1 MAKSYGEVYDLR
13 LIMLRG
19 HLSAPLHPRPT
30 LTAGTFHQCQQVSIR
45 GPRAIIGVLF
55 LLAYVFLLAPSRK
68 STRFKHIQAVL

>member
-45 GPRAIIGVLF
+45 GPRAIIGVR
-55 LLAYVFLLAPSRK
+55 FLLAPSRK